1 MAAPQCRGLMPGLTF
16 SNELISRD
24 EGLHCD
30 FACLMFSHLK
40 NKPSKES
47 VQCIIRDAVAIEQ
60 EFLCDALPVA
70 LIGMNNRLMA
80 QYIEFVADRLLVA
93 LHVPKVSH
101 TLVLFIEECSTVF
114 ALLFRCTMW
123 RTPLISWRIFPL
135 RAKPISLRSVLG
147 SIRNLGSCQP
157 RNSTCSLLMLT
168 FDCYYYNAS
177 QRTLSFLIL
186 S

>member
-1 MAAPQCRGLMPGLTF
+1 MPGLTF

-40 NKPSKES
+40 NKPSQEA
-47 VQCIIRDAVAIEQ
+47 VHYIIRDAVAIEQ

-93 LHVPKVSH
+93 LQVPKVSH
-101 TLVLFIEECSTVF
+101 KCNPTC
-114 ALLFRCTMW
+114 
-123 RTPLISWRIFPL
+123 
-135 RAKPISLRSVLG
+135 
-147 SIRNLGSCQP
+147 SCQ
-157 RNSTCSLLMLT
+157 
-168 FDCYYYNAS
+168 
-177 QRTLSFLIL
+177 
-186 S
+186 

>member
-1 MAAPQCRGLMPGLTF
+1 MPGLTF

-40 NKPSKES
+40 NKPSQDA
-47 VQCIIRDAVAIEQ
+47 VHYIIRDAVAIEQ

-93 LHVPKVSH
+93 LQVPKVSH
-101 TLVLFIEECSTVF
+101 MYTCLCPCPTVHVLLCIILMCSD
-114 ALLFRCTMW
+114 LQCGE
-123 RTPLISWRIFPL
+123 
-135 RAKPISLRSVLG
+135 SV
-147 SIRNLGSCQP
+147 
-157 RNSTCSLLMLT
+157 
-168 FDCYYYNAS
+168 
-177 QRTLSFLIL
+177 
-186 S
+186 